1 MAYTFQTMEFN
12 GTSLRLVPH
21 EPDNG
26 YRLFVSFDGAIGLR
40 IAPNGIETLQNAI
53 PTTCENCK
61 IRSNAK
67 RKQRYLQFKHP
78 WNTDEQILVS
88 HAVYLAWSGKPIPP
102 GHQIH
107 HLNGI
112 TTDNCFDNLLCV
124 PAREHRSIADARQTA
139 LKTVVPDGDL
149 RLFTYERLRELQDPQ
164 ILSDEQF
171 AAELEALRK
180 DRFRRDPRSTDDI
193 MLSEE

>member
-88 HAVYLAWSGKPIPP
+88 HAVYLAWSGKTIPP

-112 TTDNCFDNLLCV
+112 TTDNRFDNLVCLSIS
-124 PAREHRSIADARQTA
+124 EHRRYDAVQRS
-139 LKTVVPDGDL
+139 L
-149 RLFTYERLRELQDPQ
+149 RMSGRLDKMTSAE
-164 ILSDEQF
+164 ILEVTKHY
-171 AAELEALRK
+171 LI
-180 DRFRRDPRSTDDI
+180 DPRSTDDI